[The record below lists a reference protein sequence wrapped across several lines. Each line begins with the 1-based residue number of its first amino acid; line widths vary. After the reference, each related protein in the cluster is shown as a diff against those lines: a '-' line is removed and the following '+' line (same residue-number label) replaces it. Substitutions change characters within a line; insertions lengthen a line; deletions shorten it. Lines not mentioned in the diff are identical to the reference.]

1 MESCGVVSKPAC
13 SFYLLINTASR
24 LTLPF
29 HSTEIVTG
37 SQNWK
42 SVEFSFFFFFV
53 ALNSN
58 QAVSGSRV
66 ANAVLFRCQEGGNL
80 NGKEQKINKKWISK
94 PNHTCLSGLP
104 YDTVLHNKAYPLW
117 TCDDQSAVIPPF
129 SISKHPHIAP
139 SDANI
144 TALKLISAFWKLS
157 WFTYHSL
164 SLQLSSNHDS

>member
-1 MESCGVVSKPAC
+1 MDGSHSMESCGVVSKPAC

-42 SVEFSFFFFFV
+42 LNWKSFEFSFFFFFV

-66 ANAVLFRCQEGGNL
+66 ANAVLCRCQEGGNL
-80 NGKEQKINKKWISK
+80 NGKEQKINKK
-94 PNHTCLSGLP
+94 
-104 YDTVLHNKAYPLW
+104 
-117 TCDDQSAVIPPF
+117 
-129 SISKHPHIAP
+129 
-139 SDANI
+139 
-144 TALKLISAFWKLS
+144 
-157 WFTYHSL
+157 
-164 SLQLSSNHDS
+164 